1 MKQMQMTIW
10 QRVSGQQEYMY
21 WLDTDG
27 VQLRVQVI
35 TYELQLSAQVN
46 RVN

>member
-10 QRVSGQQEYMY
+10 QGVNEQQEYIY
-21 WLDTDG
+21 WLDTDE

-35 TYELQLSAQVN
+35 TDGLQLSAQVN